1 MQNLKL
7 MGGLC
12 MKVRLIQ
19 NDFQTTDVYL
29 IEENKTLL
37 ITFAGNGDL
46 YWVIQNKACGENVKY
61 SSDYFD
67 ISKDNVIVFAFPNG
81 SFSCFTLLIL
91 IFKPSY
97 KSSSCFKASGLYTGK
112 STAVFIFTLI

>member
-1 MQNLKL
+1 
-7 MGGLC
+7 

-67 ISKDNVIVFAFPNG
+67 ISKDNYEVYSLFEPL
-81 SFSCFTLLIL
+81 FSDIKNIN
-91 IFKPSY
+91 IFFY
-97 KSSSCFKASGLYTGK
+97 KSLQI
-112 STAVFIFTLI
+112 STLNIK

>member
-1 MQNLKL
+1 
-7 MGGLC
+7 

-19 NDFQTTDVYL
+19 NYFQTTDVYL

-67 ISKDNVIVFAFPNG
+67 ISKDNYEVYSLFEQLFSDIKNINICENKELTKLRDWLLPMLMNG
-81 SFSCFTLLIL
+81 QVTIED
-91 IFKPSY
+91 
-97 KSSSCFKASGLYTGK
+97 
-112 STAVFIFTLI
+112 